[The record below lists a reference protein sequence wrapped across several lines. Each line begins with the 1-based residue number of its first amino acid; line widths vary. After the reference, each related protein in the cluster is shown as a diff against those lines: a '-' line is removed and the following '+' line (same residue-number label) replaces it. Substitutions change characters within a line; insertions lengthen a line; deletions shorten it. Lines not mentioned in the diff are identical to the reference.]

1 MEIRMFFQESTPDTS
16 GYMIAGYVIAFLVM
30 GLYVA
35 SIYLRSRNLNQD
47 MAILEELE
55 TPAPVIQPQVQSQPS
70 KKGPARAKN
79 NTSVKPVTK
88 KSRKK

>member
-1 MEIRMFFQESTPDTS
+1 MFFQEATPDTS

-47 MAILEELE
+47 MTILEEME
-55 TPAPVIQPQVQSQPS
+55 KPAPPVQA
-70 KKGPARAKN
+70 PAKSHARKSPDRTET
-79 NTSVKPVTK
+79 NTSAKPVTK